1 MNLILVF
8 FLALADRVFKVL
20 AEKYLAS
27 GELVVIIPKLLG
39 LKLLQGGNT
48 GAAFGILS
56 EYTWV
61 LALISAVFSVALLYC
76 LVKKRFKNNW
86 IRFAFILLTAGA
98 IGNLYDRVFIHSVTD
113 YLMFLFVDFP
123 IFNFADCLV
132 NVGVAILVIYLIKE
146 KEDTFF
152 D

>member
-1 MNLILVF
+1 M
-8 FLALADRVFKVL
+8 L

-27 GELVVIIPKLLG
+27 GELVVLIPRVLG
-39 LKLLQGGNT
+39 LKLLQGGNS

-61 LALISAVFSVALLYC
+61 LALISAVFSVAFLYC

-98 IGNLYDRVFIHSVTD
+98 IGNLYDRLFIHSVTD
-113 YLMFLFVDFP
+113 YLMFLFIDFP

-132 NVGVAILVIYLIKE
+132 NVGVAIMVIYLIKE
-146 KEDTFF
+146 KEDSFF
-152 D
+152 V

>member
-1 MNLILVF
+1 MNLIFVF
-8 FLALADRVFKVL
+8 FLAIADRVFKVL

-27 GELVVIIPKLLG
+27 GELVVLIPKILG
-39 LKLLQGGNT
+39 LKLLQGGNS

-76 LVKKRFKNNW
+76 LVRKKFKNNW
-86 IRFAFILLTAGA
+86 VRFAFILLTAGA
-98 IGNLYDRVFIHSVTD
+98 IGNLYDRLFIHSVTD
-113 YLMFLFVDFP
+113 YLMFLFIDFP

-146 KEDTFF
+146 KEDSFF
-152 D
+152 S

>member
-8 FLALADRVFKVL
+8 FLALADRVLKVL

>member
-8 FLALADRVFKVL
+8 FLALTDRVFKVL

-27 GELVVIIPKLLG
+27 GELVVIIPKILG